1 MKRAGVGI
9 LVVLAMASLSAR
21 QDREPTL
28 DTVLGRAAAYV
39 TNYQVKLAGIVA
51 EEHYRQNV
59 IATERRGSNRTTRQF
74 RELRSDLLLVRAGS
88 AETWL
93 QFRDVFEVDRK
104 PIRDRD
110 QRLFKLFVGA
120 SADATTQ
127 AAAIQEESSRYNIG
141 PVIRTINVP
150 VLALLFFDR
159 VNQPRFVYQRGKA
172 GNVKQYAGMAAADSV
187 WMIEYRE
194 VQGSTLVRGARD
206 RDIPSHGRIWIDGAT
221 GRLLRTE
228 LISQDTAIRASID
241 VTYRAEAGLDLLVPS
256 EMREQYN
263 VRSTD
268 TRIDGRA
275 TYSRFRQFKVETTEK
290 PKS

>member
-1 MKRAGVGI
+1 MKRAGVGV
-9 LVVLAMASLSAR
+9 LVMLAVASLTAR
-21 QDREPTL
+21 QGDEPTL

-39 TNYQVKLAGIVA
+39 TTYQVKLAGIVA

-59 IATERRGSNRTTRQF
+59 VATERRGSSRTTRQH
-74 RELRSDLLLVRAGS
+74 RELRSDLLLVKNGN

-120 SADATTQ
+120 SADAATQ
-127 AAAIQEESSRYNIG
+127 AAAIQAESSRYNIG
-141 PVIRTINVP
+141 PVIRTINMP

-159 VNQPRFVYQRGKA
+159 VNQPRFSYVRGNA
-172 GNVKQYAGMAAADSV
+172 GNVKRYAGMADEAGV

-194 VQGSTLVRGARD
+194 VQGSTLVRGAMD
-206 RDIPSHGRIWIDGAT
+206 RDIPSHGRIWIDSAT
-221 GRLLRTE
+221 GRFLRTE
-228 LISQDTAIRASID
+228 LISQDTAIRALID
-241 VTYRAEAGLDLLVPS
+241 VSYRAESGLDLLVPA
-256 EMREQYN
+256 EMREQYT

-275 TYSRFRQFKVETTEK
+275 TYSRFRQFKVETSEK
-290 PKS
+290 TKN